1 MKMNPL
7 KFLIILV
14 VSFIFL
20 IVIVGVYFYS
30 TIAWGLP
37 SFETLENP
45 RQDYATQVLS
55 IDGVLLDHIYRQRRV
70 VLPFDSI
77 PSDFINALI
86 ATEDKDFYSHWGVYA
101 RRILNATIKN
111 LMALRLKE
119 GSSTL
124 TMQLARNLFFTHEV
138 SIERKL
144 KEAVTAVLLE
154 KTYTKKEI
162 LEMYINTVGF
172 GRGTYGL
179 QVASQ
184 VYFNKEPKELS
195 LSECAFL
202 VALLKA
208 PEHYN
213 GLINYDKAIERR
225 NLVLSLMKEQNYIS
239 EYDYIKAVDSPIVFA
254 KTNIYRKAS
263 NLLAPHFVE
272 MIRLQVGK
280 DLSIKNYDIYSDGL
294 IIKTTLH
301 SKIQQYAKQ
310 SVEEHLKIFQNTF
323 NKSFNWGKNAK
334 LLDDLISKAVKN
346 YPKYFNLSE
355 SERIELERRL
365 KRNKNFVDSVK
376 NVATTIQ
383 VGVVVLDAATG
394 EILAMIGASPK
405 FMEDHPDSKHS
416 LNHVTQIKRQP
427 GSSFK
432 PFVYAAALDDG
443 MDINTQV
450 ECGPFSYRLPTGEIW
465 SPRGHSDCEPG
476 QTVTLARGLAASIN
490 TVAARLITEY
500 TTPDKVISIAKRMG
514 IQSQLRAYPSLSLGA
529 AGEVSPLEMAAA
541 FTGFANEGTSVTPYY
556 LNSIEDQW
564 GNIIQAPKI
573 KSFQKDVL
581 KPDIAQ
587 KMTKLMMGVVN
598 GGTGFEVKKYLKK
611 CEAAGKTGTTN
622 DYADAWFVGYTPQ
635 LVCAVWVGFDDRR
648 ITFTGDYAYA
658 SKAAAPIFGRIMA
671 KIYDDEQLPYK
682 QTKFV
687 FSYLDN
693 SDSLTASDHN
703 SVNLFIQNKRN
714 QKIKFLA
721 KKFETNNI
729 KFHQHNLVFIKPK
742 ENKI

>member
-1 MKMNPL
+1 MNPL

-20 IVIVGVYFYS
+20 IIIGGFYFYS
-30 TIAWGLP
+30 SIAWGLP

-45 RQDYATQVLS
+45 EQDYATQVFS
-55 IDGVLLDHIYRQRRV
+55 SDGVLLDHIYRQRRV

-77 PSDFINALI
+77 PPSFINALI
-86 ATEDKDFYSHWGVYA
+86 ATEDKDFYNHWGVYA

-111 LMALRLKE
+111 LLAMRLKE

-144 KEAVTAVLLE
+144 KEAITAVLLE

-179 QVASQ
+179 QVASE
-184 VYFNKEPKELS
+184 VYFNKEPKELT

-213 GLINYDKAIERR
+213 GLINYEKAIERR

-239 EYDYIKAVDSPIVFA
+239 EYDYIKAVDVPIVFA
-254 KTNIYRKAS
+254 KANIFRKAS
-263 NLLAPHFVE
+263 NLIAPHFVE
-272 MIRLQVGK
+272 MIRVQMGK
-280 DLSIKNYDIYSDGL
+280 DLSARNYDIYSDGL
-294 IIKTTLH
+294 IIKTTLN
-301 SKIQQYAKQ
+301 SKIQLYAKQ

-323 NKSFNWGKNAK
+323 NRSFNWGKNSK
-334 LLDDLISKAVKN
+334 LLEDLISKAVKN
-346 YPKYFNLSE
+346 YPKYYNLSE
-355 SERIELERRL
+355 SERLELEKRL
-365 KRNKNFVDSVK
+365 KRNKNFVDSIK

-394 EILAMIGASPK
+394 EILAMVGASPK

-443 MDINTQV
+443 LDINTQV
-450 ECGPFSYRLPTGEIW
+450 ECGPFSYRLPSGEIW

-476 QTVTLARGLAASIN
+476 ETVTLSKGFASSIN

-500 TTPDKVISIAKRMG
+500 TTPEKVITIARRMG
-514 IQSQLRAYPSLSLGA
+514 IQSQLRAFPSLSLGA
-529 AGEVSPLEMAAA
+529 AGEVSPFEMAAA
-541 FTGFANEGTSVTPYY
+541 FTGFANEGTSVSPYY
-556 LNSIEDQW
+556 IKSIEDQW
-564 GNIIQAPKI
+564 GNVIQTPKI
-573 KSFQKDVL
+573 KSFQKDAL

-598 GGTGFEVKKYLKK
+598 GGTGYEVKKYLKN

-658 SKAAAPIFGRIMA
+658 SKAAAPIFGRIMS
-671 KIYDDEQLPYK
+671 KIYSDPQLPYK

-687 FSYLDN
+687 FSFSEN
-693 SDSLTASDHN
+693 NDSLTAFHNQYLNEYLFDSDN
-703 SVNLFIQNKRN
+703 NNVTNYSSGKVNFKRSSSN
-714 QKIKFLA
+714 MIPFL
-721 KKFETNNI
+721 
-729 KFHQHNLVFIKPK
+729 FIKPK
-742 ENKI
+742 EDKI

>member
-1 MKMNPL
+1 MNPL

-14 VSFIFL
+14 ISFIFL
-20 IVIVGVYFYS
+20 IVIGAVYFYS

-37 SFETLENP
+37 SFESLENP
-45 RQDYATQVLS
+45 KQDYATQVLS
-55 IDGVLLDHIYRQRRV
+55 SDGVLLDHIYKQRRV

-77 PSDFINALI
+77 PPNFINALI

-111 LMALRLKE
+111 LISMRLKE

-162 LEMYINTVGF
+162 LEMYVNTVGF

-179 QVASQ
+179 QVASK
-184 VYFNKEPKELS
+184 VYFDKEPRELT

-213 GLINYDKAIERR
+213 GLINYEKAIERR
-225 NLVLSLMKEQNYIS
+225 NLVLSLMKEQGYIS
-239 EYDYIKAVDSPIVFA
+239 EYDYIKAVDIPIVFA

-263 NLLAPHFVE
+263 YLIAPHFVE

-280 DLSIKNYDIYSDGL
+280 DLSTRNYDIYSDGL
-294 IIKTTLH
+294 IIKTTLN

-310 SVEEHLKIFQNTF
+310 AVEEHLKIFQNTF
-323 NKSFNWGKNAK
+323 NKSFNWEKNTK

-346 YPKYFNLSE
+346 YPKYFNLS
-355 SERIELERRL
+355 SSDKIELERRL
-365 KRNKNFVDSVK
+365 KRNKSFVDSVK
-376 NVATTIQ
+376 NAATTIQ
-383 VGVVVLDAATG
+383 AGVVVLDATTG

-405 FMEDHPDSKHS
+405 FMEDHPDSKYS

-443 MDINTQV
+443 MDINSEV

-490 TVAARLITEY
+490 TVAARLITEH
-500 TTPDKVISIAKRMG
+500 TTPNKVITIAKRMG
-514 IQSQLRAYPSLSLGA
+514 IQSELRAFPSLSLGA

-541 FTGFANEGTSVTPYY
+541 FTGFANEGTSVAPFY

-564 GNIIQAPKI
+564 GNIIQTPKI
-573 KSFQKDVL
+573 KSFQKDAL

-598 GGTGFEVKKYLKK
+598 GGTGYEVKKYLKN

-622 DYADAWFVGYTPQ
+622 DFADAWFVGYTPQ

-671 KIYDDEQLPYK
+671 QIYSDEQLPYK

-687 FSYLDN
+687 LSFADN
-693 SDSLTASDHN
+693 TDSL
-703 SVNLFIQNKRN
+703 SVFNHFDFDKYLKNNKTQGSNKLAEQSHSFYKNKLKNHLLF
-714 QKIKFLA
+714 
-721 KKFETNNI
+721 T
-729 KFHQHNLVFIKPK
+729 KPK

>member
-1 MKMNPL
+1 MNPF

-14 VSFIFL
+14 VSFLFL
-20 IVIVGVYFYS
+20 IIIGGFYFYTS
-30 TIAWGLP
+30 IAWGLP

-45 RQDYATQVLS
+45 KQDYATQVLS
-55 IDGVLLDHIYRQRRV
+55 SDGVLLDHIYRQRRV

-77 PSDFINALI
+77 PPNFINALI

-111 LMALRLKE
+111 LLALRLKE

-138 SIERKL
+138 SLERKL
-144 KEAVTAVLLE
+144 KEAITAVLLE

-179 QVASQ
+179 QVASE
-184 VYFNKEPKELS
+184 VYFNKEPKELT

-213 GLINYDKAIERR
+213 GLINYEKAIERR

-239 EYDYIKAVDSPIVFA
+239 EDEYIKAVDVPIVFA
-254 KTNIYRKAS
+254 KTNIYRKPS
-263 NLLAPHFVE
+263 TLIAPHFVE
-272 MIRLQVGK
+272 MVRAQLGK
-280 DLSIKNYDIYSDGL
+280 DLSARNYDIYSDGL
-294 IIKTTLH
+294 IIKTTLN
-301 SKIQQYAKQ
+301 SKIQLYTKQ
-310 SVEEHLKIFQNTF
+310 AVEEHLKIFQNTF
-323 NKSFNWGKNAK
+323 NRSFNWSKNTK
-334 LLDDLISKAVKN
+334 LLEDLISKAVKN

-383 VGVVVLDAATG
+383 VGVIVLDAATG

-405 FMEDHPDSKHS
+405 FMEDHPDSKYS

-443 MDINTQV
+443 LDINSQV
-450 ECGPFSYRLPTGEIW
+450 ECGPFSYRLPSGEVW

-476 QTVTLARGLAASIN
+476 ETVTLSKGLAASIN

-500 TTPDKVISIAKRMG
+500 TTPDKVITIAKRMG
-514 IQSQLRAYPSLSLGA
+514 IQSQLRAFPSLSLGA
-529 AGEVSPLEMAAA
+529 AGEVSPYEMAAA
-541 FTGFANEGTSVTPYY
+541 FTGFANEGTSVSPYY
-556 LNSIEDQW
+556 INSIEDQW
-564 GNIIQAPKI
+564 GNVIQTPKI
-573 KSFQKDVL
+573 KSFQNDAL
-581 KPDIAQ
+581 KSDIAQ
-587 KMTKLMMGVVN
+587 KMTKLMMGVIN
-598 GGTGFEVKKYLKK
+598 GGTGYEVKKYLKN

-671 KIYDDEQLPYK
+671 KIYNDPQLPYK

-687 FSYLDN
+687 FSLSEN
-693 SDSLTASDHN
+693 TDSLTAFSNHSINDYLVNGVVYFQSDLN
-703 SVNLFIQNKRN
+703 GKVYFKKSSINK
-714 QKIKFLA
+714 IPL
-721 KKFETNNI
+721 
-729 KFHQHNLVFIKPK
+729 LFIKPK
-742 ENKI
+742 DDKI

>member
-1 MKMNPL
+1 MNPF

-14 VSFIFL
+14 ISFIFL
-20 IVIVGVYFYS
+20 IIIFGMYFYS

-37 SFETLENP
+37 SFESLENP
-45 RQDYATQVLS
+45 KQDYATQVLS
-55 IDGVLLDHIYRQRRV
+55 SDGVLLDHIYKQRRV
-70 VLPFDSI
+70 VLPIDSI
-77 PSDFINALI
+77 PENFINALI
-86 ATEDKDFYSHWGVYA
+86 ATEDKDFYNHWGVYA

-111 LMALRLKE
+111 LFAMRLKE
-119 GSSTL
+119 GSSTI
-124 TMQLARNLFFTHEV
+124 TMQLARNLFFTHQV

-162 LEMYINTVGF
+162 LELYINTVGF

-184 VYFNKEPKELS
+184 VYFDKEPKELS

-213 GLINYDKAIERR
+213 GLINYEKAIERR
-225 NLVLSLMKEQNYIS
+225 NLVLTLMKEQGYIS
-239 EYDYIKAVDSPIVFA
+239 ESDYIKAVDSPIVFA
-254 KTNIYRKAS
+254 KTNIYRKPA
-263 NLLAPHFVE
+263 NLIAPHFVE
-272 MIRLQVGK
+272 MVRIQQSK
-280 DLSIKNYDIYSDGL
+280 ELSIKNYDIYSDGL
-294 IIKTTLH
+294 IIKTTLN
-301 SKIQQYAKQ
+301 SKIQLYAKQ
-310 SVEEHLKIFQNTF
+310 SVEEHLKTFQNTF
-323 NKSFNWGKNAK
+323 NRSFNWSKNTK
-334 LLDDLISKAVKN
+334 LLEDLISKAVRN
-346 YPKYFNLSE
+346 HPSYFNASE
-355 SERIELERRL
+355 SERVELERRL

-383 VGVVVLDAATG
+383 VGVIVLDAATG

-427 GSSFK
+427 GSAFK

-443 MDINTQV
+443 LDINSQV
-450 ECGPFSYRLPTGEIW
+450 ECGPFSYRLPTGEVW

-476 QTVTLARGLAASIN
+476 QTVTLNRGLAASIN

-500 TTPDKVISIAKRMG
+500 TTPEKVISLAYKMG
-514 IQSQLRAYPSLSLGA
+514 IQSQLRAFPALSLGA
-529 AGEVSPLEMAAA
+529 AGEVSPYEMAAA

-556 LNSIEDQW
+556 LNSIEDQQ
-564 GNIIQAPKI
+564 GNLISSPKI
-573 KSFQKDVL
+573 KSYQKEAL

-587 KMTKLMMGVVN
+587 KMTKLMLGVVN
-598 GGTGFEVKKYLKK
+598 GGTGYEVKKYLNK

-648 ITFTGDYAYA
+648 VTFTGDYAYA

-671 KIYDDEQLPYK
+671 KVYSDSQLPYK

-687 FSYLDN
+687 FSF
-693 SDSLTASDHN
+693 SEQTDSLAAYN
-703 SVNLFIQNKRN
+703 SFPELNKKYYKSVAGKNLPDSKKIQD
-714 QKIKFLA
+714 
-721 KKFETNNI
+721 KKSNSKNYT
-729 KFHQHNLVFIKPK
+729 LSFIKPK
-742 ENKI
+742 EGRL